1 MEHLSG
7 FPRCVRLP
15 GVFSQNLVKYVVTK
29 ILKIRDK
36 FCKNFFSRSFL
47 KKYFIKESFVKINFP
62 KKVVETSFFR
72 SFVYA

>member
-7 FPRCVRLP
+7 FLCCVRLL
-15 GVFSQNLVKYVVTK
+15 GVYSQNVVKYVVTK

-47 KKYFIKESFVKINFP
+47 KKYFIKESFVEINFF
-62 KKVVETSFFR
+62 KKNVETSFFR